1 VWAWGYNAYGELG
14 DDTHTNSDVPVRVH
28 GLGGVVALAAGYS
41 HSLAL
46 KADARFLTAGPARI
60 ILFTPIGRPEPDVA
74 CLRDRGVTVYE
85 VGEERVDLP
94 AALSKLSDL
103 GIRRVLV
110 EGGGSLNF
118 ELLRLGLVDEITVYV
133 APLILGGAT
142 APTLADG
149 PGLVRDL
156 ALSLSRVEVE
166 TWEDGGLVL
175 RYKVKQR
182 E

>member
-1 VWAWGYNAYGELG
+1 MRHASCELAELG
-14 DDTHTNSDVPVRVH
+14 IH
-28 GLGGVVALAAGYS
+28 
-41 HSLAL
+41 
-46 KADARFLTAGPARI
+46 
-60 ILFTPIGRPEPDVA
+60 
-74 CLRDRGVTVYE
+74 
-85 VGEERVDLP
+85 
-94 AALSKLSDL
+94 
-103 GIRRVLV
+103 RVLV

-118 ELLRLGLVDEITVYV
+118 ELLRLGLVDEVTVYL
-133 APLILGGAT
+133 APLIFGGAT

-149 PGLVRDL
+149 AGLVRDL